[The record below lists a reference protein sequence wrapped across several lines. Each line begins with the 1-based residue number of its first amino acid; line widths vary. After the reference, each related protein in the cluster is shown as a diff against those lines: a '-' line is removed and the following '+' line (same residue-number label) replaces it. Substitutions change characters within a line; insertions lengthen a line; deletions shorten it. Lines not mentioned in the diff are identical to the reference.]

1 MVTLETKI
9 EDLNRVGETTA
20 QRLSKLNIKT
30 AQDLLFH
37 FPFRYDDFSKVSD
50 IKNLIPNTQA
60 TIRGKIELINSRRS
74 PQKRR
79 FLTECVVS
87 DKTGTIK
94 VIWFNQPYLTKVLN
108 VGELVYLSG
117 KVGFDK
123 YEQQM
128 INPVYEKA
136 NKKETIH
143 TARLVP
149 IYPTTQNL
157 SQKQIRF
164 LISSVINLAEALSE
178 WLPDQV
184 VEKYHLLSLGQAI
197 SKIHFPTTYNDAQKA
212 LDRLK
217 FDELLLFIIQVLLS
231 RQDIE
236 HSTAESIEFNK
247 NITKEFVSSLP
258 FELTNDQKMTS
269 WEILRDLEKETP
281 MNRLLEGEVGSGKTV
296 VAAMAI
302 SNALASGKQ
311 VAFMAP
317 TEILTQQHFETLNW
331 LLEKQNIE
339 IALLT
344 RTTIKTTNRAKLS
357 KSKLIELI
365 KNNEIKLIVGTHSL
379 IQADVKFNNLGL
391 VIVDEQHRFGV
402 EQRKSIKEKSGN
414 KNTSPHFLSMT
425 ATPIPRTLALS
436 LYGDLQLSIIKEM
449 PKERKKVITEVV
461 TPNKR
466 EESYK
471 FIKEKVN
478 EGRQAFVVCPLI
490 DPSDK
495 LGVKAVAEEFE
506 ILKEEIFPNLS
517 VGLLHGKLKT
527 DQKKEIMNDFLANKI
542 NILVTTTVVEV
553 GVNIPNAAIMMIEG
567 AERFGLAQLHQL
579 RGRVGRSTHQSYCL
593 LFSDSNTQ
601 KTIDR
606 LQALVE
612 SSDGFELAEKDLEF
626 RGPGQLYGK
635 EQSGYIQSLKLASLF
650 DYEIIKVARKQA
662 QEFLEQSPDL
672 KKFPKILERI
682 IEQKQETHPE

>member
-1 MVTLETKI
+1 M
-9 EDLNRVGETTA
+9 
-20 QRLSKLNIKT
+20 
-30 AQDLLFH
+30 
-37 FPFRYDDFSKVSD
+37 
-50 IKNLIPNTQA
+50 
-60 TIRGKIELINSRRS
+60 
-74 PQKRR
+74 
-79 FLTECVVS
+79 
-87 DKTGTIK
+87 
-94 VIWFNQPYLTKVLN
+94 
-108 VGELVYLSG
+108 
-117 KVGFDK
+117 
-123 YEQQM
+123 
-128 INPVYEKA
+128 
-136 NKKETIH
+136 
-143 TARLVP
+143 
-149 IYPTTQNL
+149 
-157 SQKQIRF
+157 
-164 LISSVINLAEALSE
+164 
-178 WLPDQV
+178 
-184 VEKYHLLSLGQAI
+184 
-197 SKIHFPTTYNDAQKA
+197 
-212 LDRLK
+212 
-217 FDELLLFIIQVLLS
+217 
-231 RQDIE
+231 
-236 HSTAESIEFNK
+236 
-247 NITKEFVSSLP
+247 
-258 FELTNDQKMTS
+258 
-269 WEILRDLEKETP
+269 
-281 MNRLLEGEVGSGKTV
+281 
-296 VAAMAI
+296 
-302 SNALASGKQ
+302 
-311 VAFMAP
+311 
-317 TEILTQQHFETLNW
+317 
-331 LLEKQNIE
+331 
-339 IALLT
+339 
-344 RTTIKTTNRAKLS
+344 
-357 KSKLIELI
+357 
-365 KNNEIKLIVGTHSL
+365 IVGTHSL